1 MAKKM
6 FTEAGLEKLRA
17 PAKGRV
23 ELGDSVVSGLMLR
36 VSDSGV
42 KSWSVLYRV
51 KGEGGLSPKTGL
63 PLKGTQR
70 RLSLGV
76 YPVMG
81 VKKARETAIDVLQK
95 AFEGT
100 DARVAQSEAHATRR
114 VNTVEN
120 VVRRFIEQDAKPNI
134 ASWRQVERA
143 FELHI
148 FPHWGQRPIAD
159 IRRRDVHALIDGY
172 IEKGLP
178 GTARDVRKHL
188 SRVFG
193 WAIDREIISENPLAG
208 LKRKDLQYRAD
219 AGRALSDDELRA
231 VWRGAER
238 LGYPYGP
245 YFQLMILTGQRR
257 NEWADA
263 RLSEICSKRK
273 LLEIPKARY
282 KGRRDHVV
290 PLAPLAWEIFQ
301 AMPQW
306 VGADPYLFST
316 QAGEVPV
323 SGFSK
328 GKRYLDELATENLK
342 KLLGN
347 DQATLTEYRIHDFR
361 VTCESRLADLGFN
374 QDVRDAV
381 LGHAKVGLQRT
392 YNKHDYADEKRLAL
406 EKYAAHIMGVV
417 GES

>member
-17 PAKGRV
+17 PTTGRV
-23 ELGDSVVSGLMLR
+23 EYGDSVVSGLMLR
-36 VSDSGV
+36 VSDTGV
-42 KSWSVLYRV
+42 KSWSVLYKV

-63 PLKGTQR
+63 PLKGAQR
-70 RLSLGV
+70 RISLGV

-81 VKKARETAIDVLQK
+81 VKKARETAIDVLQN

-100 DARVAQSEAHATRR
+100 DVRVARSATHATRR
-114 VNTVEN
+114 TNTVEN
-120 VVRRFIEQDAKPNI
+120 VARRFIEQDAKPNV

-143 FELHI
+143 LELHV

-159 IRRRDVHALIDGY
+159 IRRRDVHELIDGY
-172 IEKGLP
+172 IEKGLT

-193 WAIDREIISENPLAG
+193 WALDREIISENPLIG

-219 AGRALSDDELRA
+219 AGRALNDDELRA

-257 NEWADA
+257 NEWAAA
-263 RLSEICSKRK
+263 RVSEICSKRK
-273 LLEIPKARY
+273 VLEIPKARY

-290 PLAPLAWEIFQ
+290 PLVPFAWEIFE
-301 AMPQW
+301 AIPRW
-306 VGADPYLFST
+306 VGADPYLFSN
-316 QAGEVPV
+316 QAGEVPI

-328 GKRYLDELATENLK
+328 AKTYLDKLATEELRK
-342 KLLGN
+342 ASGDKP
-347 DQATLTEYRIHDFR
+347 AILTDYRIHDFR

-392 YNKHDYADEKRLAL
+392 YNKHDYADEKREAL
-406 EKYAAHIMGVV
+406 KKYAERLKEIMA
-417 GES
+417 